1 MNEKFTTSYIKL
13 IQKNSKKYKKI
24 TINLILNQITDS
36 ESDTNSKSLINNYS
50 FDTNPLCDTEITPEY
65 SEELKE
71 LIGNLDNI
79 DNYILNNK
87 FNDNFE
93 IIQNYLI
100 DLLFLIKSKKT

>member
-1 MNEKFTTSYIKL
+1 MKIHYFIWFNPKKL
-13 IQKNSKKYKKI
+13 KKI
-24 TINLILNQITDS
+24 QENNNKSDSEFFDS
-36 ESDTNSKSLINNYS
+36 ESDDRIFKSLINNYS

-87 FNDNFE
+87 FFNDNFE
-93 IIQNYLI
+93 IIQNYLMNI
-100 DLLFLIKSKKT
+100 ISN

>member
-1 MNEKFTTSYIKL
+1 MNENSLLHMLANPKKF
-13 IQKNSKKYKKI
+13 KKI
-24 TINLILNQITDS
+24 QEDNNKSDSESNSDS

-79 DNYILNNK
+79 DNYLLNNK